1 MANLKIPSE
10 LLEPQILSA
19 CAAYL
24 PFFMKIKKF
33 LDTNGEGDKSYFA
46 DVKYQDVFNLY
57 CKYFDKFKEQP
68 TQLTLTTL
76 IGRTETDEEVK
87 LYKNSIVEKMFSI
100 KPQEMNLPYIEEE
113 TEQFIK
119 QARVYEAM
127 QSAQVDIVEQN
138 YGAIVSKMEEA
149 VRVSFD
155 KDLGIGI
162 DKTDEAFER
171 MNILNDEK
179 SVSTGYKHLDSF
191 LDGGLHPKEL
201 YILAA
206 IPGGGK
212 TLLMGNIGIN
222 AYLEGHN
229 VLRYT
234 FETSVERLLMRDYS
248 NLTNFTK
255 SEMFLDEEA
264 TKERLKEIAETTEGR
279 MILKEYNSNEVCSN
293 DLIAHIN
300 ELRMYEKFEPDIVIV
315 DYINIMKPN
324 DHKLSSENSFK
335 YYKTVA
341 EELRNIAKTFTVP
354 VLTATQINREGMSD
368 RGGSKSMV
376 TGKEIAESRGVFDT
390 ADVFLPI
397 IQTAMDK
404 QKNRFR
410 LSGAKSR
417 NDRSDWIIEYE
428 LDYDHMKI
436 TEGSILA

>member
-10 LLEPQILSA
+10 MLEPQILAA

-24 PFFMKIKKF
+24 PFFMKVKKY
-33 LDTNGEGDKSYFA
+33 LDTNGEHDKSYFT
-46 DVKYQDVFNLY
+46 DSKYQDVFNLY

-68 TQLTLTTL
+68 TKLTLTTL
-76 IGRTETDEEVK
+76 VGRTETDEEVK
-87 LYKNSIVEKMFSI
+87 LYKESIIEKMFSI
-100 KPQEMNLPYIEEE
+100 KPQDMNLQYLEEE

-119 QARVYEAM
+119 QSKVYEAM
-127 QSAQVDIVEQN
+127 QDAQVDIVEQN
-138 YGAIVSKMEEA
+138 YGGIVTKMEEA
-149 VRVSFD
+149 VRINFD
-155 KDLGIGI
+155 NDLGISL
-162 DKTDEAFER
+162 DKADEAFER
-171 MNILNDEK
+171 MNMINNEK
-179 SVSTGYKHLDSF
+179 AVSTGYKHLDSF
-191 LDGGLHPKEL
+191 LDGGFHPKEL

-212 TLLMGNIGIN
+212 TLFMGNMGIN
-222 AYLEGHN
+222 AYLDGHN

-248 NLTNFTK
+248 NLTNLTK

-264 TKERLKEIAETTEGR
+264 TKEKLKEISDTVEGR

-300 ELRMYEKFEPDIVIV
+300 ELRMYEKFVPDLVII
-315 DYINIMKPN
+315 DYINIMRAN
-324 DHKLSSENSFK
+324 DGRLSTENSFK

-341 EELRNIAKTFTVP
+341 EEMRNISKTFAIP

-390 ADVFLPI
+390 ADVFMPI
-397 IQTAMDK
+397 IQTSMDK

-410 LSGAKSR
+410 LVGTKSR

-428 LDYDHMKI
+428 VDYDRMKI